1 VVPDLETSLLNAALE
16 FARSRVD
23 ELLSTVATDAED
35 LLLAGLAAASAPQ
48 RAAAAASGASTDL
61 VDAKGHFA
69 TFSSDLAAGPASLAG
84 VQVAVGELGL
94 ALSSVNAAATKVAT
108 AAVAAGAVTTADQV
122 ISGAVKAAVH
132 AGGDAVSGLLD
143 FLGLGGD
150 SIADGITASGT
161 TVGYAVTDAGP
172 HSLAGPAVLTLSGS
186 SLRAALNYGTLP
198 VSLSVSLQTTLGI
211 GMVADGFVQQL
222 LGDDATASA
231 TLTVTVD
238 TARGLTFQAGSKNR
252 ADLPG
257 SLSIAGVVLNGL
269 GIELPSDAPDVFTLT
284 GTLSGDLGP
293 IHAVVQGAGVA
304 LTFNPAAL
312 TGGGGSPA
320 SLALWPPSGAGLTV
334 DAGPISG
341 GGFVMEKDG
350 EYGGVLDLSLGPIEI
365 QAFGLLGTDPFSL
378 VLVLSVRFTP
388 AIQLSF
394 GFTLNAV
401 GGLLALERTISTDA
415 LRAGLHD
422 HTADTLLFPE
432 NAAAAAPTLLDLL
445 RATFPPQPGGFVVG
459 PLLELG
465 WGAPVS
471 FVTARVGVLIALP
484 DPKVI
489 LIGSLRVALPLP
501 DAAIVDIRA
510 DLYGEITPDHLL
522 FLVSLSGSNVAGFAL
537 AGDFGMLIA
546 WGDNPDLAISAG
558 GFHPHYSPPGELA
571 GMRRVSV
578 DLSPPSFLTMRAEA
592 YLALTSNSFQLGT
605 RVELRADVA
614 GVGAEGHLEFDA
626 LVRWA
631 PTFHFEIDLS
641 AGVSLYAFGESFAS
655 VDLSLHLE
663 GPGPWIASGSASISL
678 LFFDVDLDIP
688 RIVWGDGDPTPPPQV
703 HPQLLV
709 HDELTKPAC
718 WEARLPPDTDM
729 LVRLADLPDDAT
741 VVVHPLGALEA
752 RQHLL
757 PLETVI
763 DRLGPNSVDV
773 TRVNLGA
780 PTVGGNP
787 AAAVSNAADLFSP
800 GEFLN
805 LTDDEKLS
813 RPAFEPFP
821 SGIVI
826 AASTS
831 IHGNAS
837 DTDYHWDTICPNRP
851 SPRTTMEFT
860 SLMGVHD
867 AMFASGAAGRGFVSA
882 SNPYDVPQEPV
893 ALSDPGGVR
902 VLSTRD
908 LGVLAD
914 VPTESMTTTAAAR
927 VVEGLPAGTAQ
938 WAGAGVGA

>member
-1 VVPDLETSLLNAALE
+1 MPDLETSLLNAALE
-16 FARSRVD
+16 FARSRLD
-23 ELLSTVATDAED
+23 ELLTTVATDAEQ
-35 LLLAGLAAASAPQ
+35 LLLAGLPGATTAQ
-48 RAAAAASGASTDL
+48 QTAAAASGAATDL
-61 VDAKGHFA
+61 LDAKTHFA
-69 TFSSDLAAGPASLAG
+69 SFAGDLAAGPASLAG
-84 VQVAVGELGL
+84 IETAVGELGL
-94 ALSSVNAAATKVAT
+94 ALTSVRAAATKVAT
-108 AAVAAGAVTTADQV
+108 AAGAGTTPDQV
-122 ISGAVKAAVH
+122 INGAVKAAVH
-132 AGGDAVSGLLD
+132 AGGDAASGLID
-143 FLGLGGD
+143 YLGLGD
-150 SIADGITASGT
+150 ASIPDGFTVTGT
-161 TVGYAVTDAGP
+161 TLGYAVTDAGP
-172 HSLAGPAVLTLSGS
+172 HSLAGPAVLTLSDS
-186 SLRAALNYGTLP
+186 SLKAALDFGAAP
-198 VSLSVSLQTTLGI
+198 VSLSLSLQTTVGI

-238 TARGLTFQAGSKNR
+238 TSRGLTFQAGSKNR

-257 SLSIAGVVLNGL
+257 SLSLPGIVLNGL
-269 GIELPSDAPDVFTLT
+269 GIELPSDAPHVFTLT
-284 GTLSGDLGP
+284 GTLAGDLGP
-293 IHAVVQGAGVA
+293 IHAVIQGAGVA
-304 LTFNPAAL
+304 LTLDPTAL
-312 TGGGGSPA
+312 LGDGGTPA

-341 GGFVMEKDG
+341 GGFVVAKDG

-365 QAFGLLGTDPFSL
+365 QAFGLLTTDPFSL
-378 VLVLSVRFTP
+378 VFVLSVRFTP

-401 GGLLALERTISTDA
+401 GGLLALERTIATDA

-445 RATFPPQPGGFVVG
+445 RATFPVQPGGFVVG

-522 FLVSLSGSNVAGFAL
+522 FLVSLTGSNVAGFAL

-558 GFHPHYSPPGELA
+558 GFHPHYTPPGELA

-663 GPGPWIASGSASISL
+663 GPGPWIASGSASLSL

-688 RIVWGDGDPTPPPQV
+688 RIVWGSGDPTPPPQV
-703 HPQLLV
+703 HPQLMV
-709 HDELTKPAC
+709 HDELMKPAC
-718 WEARLPPDTDM
+718 WEARLPADTDM
-729 LVRLADLPDDAT
+729 LVRLADLPDSDS

-763 DRLGPNSVDV
+763 DRVGPNSVDV

-787 AAAVSNAADLFSP
+787 AAAVSNATDQFSP

-813 RPAFEPFP
+813 RRAFEPFP

-831 IHGNAS
+831 VHGDAS
-837 DTDYHWDTICPNRP
+837 DTAYRWDTICPGRP
-851 SPRTTMEFT
+851 APHTSMQFT
-860 SLMGVHD
+860 SLKGVHD
-867 AMFASGAAGRGFVSA
+867 AMFASGAAGRAFVS
-882 SNPYDVPQEPV
+882 STNPYGVLPEPV
-893 ALSDPGGVR
+893 ALTDPGSVR
-902 VLSTRD
+902 VVSTRD
-908 LGVLAD
+908 LSAVAGVA
-914 VPTESMTTTAAAR
+914 TEPMTTTAAAR
-927 VVEGLPAGTAQ
+927 VVEGLSAGTAQ

>member
-1 VVPDLETSLLNAALE
+1 MADIETTLLNAVLQ
-16 FARSRVD
+16 FARSRLE
-23 ELLSTVATDAED
+23 ELLDTVATDAEQ
-35 LLLAGLAAASAPQ
+35 LLLAGLPGASASQ
-48 RAAAAASGASTDL
+48 RAAATASSAASDL
-61 VDAKGHFA
+61 VDAKNHLGTFA
-69 TFSSDLAAGPASLAG
+69 TDLAAGPASLAG
-84 VQVAVGELGL
+84 VEAAAAELGL
-94 ALSSVNAAATKVAT
+94 ALSAVDAAATKVA
-108 AAVAAGAVTTADQV
+108 AAAGAGTTPDQV
-122 ISGAVKAAVH
+122 IGGAVKAAVQ
-132 AGGDAVSGLLD
+132 AGGATVSGLVD
-143 FLGLGGD
+143 YLGLGGA
-150 SIADGITASGT
+150 SIPDGITVTGT
-161 TVGYAVTDAGP
+161 TIGYAVTDAGP
-172 HSLAGPAVLTLSGS
+172 HALAGPAVLTLSDS
-186 SLRAALNYGTLP
+186 SLRVALDFGAAP
-198 VSLSVSLQTTLGI
+198 VSLTVTLQATLGI
-211 GMVADGFVQQL
+211 GLAADGFVQQL
-222 LGDDATASA
+222 VGDDATASA

-238 TARGLTFQAGSKNR
+238 TTRGLTFQAGSKNR

-257 SLSIAGVVLNGL
+257 SLSLPGIVLNGL
-269 GIELPSDAPDVFTLT
+269 GIELPASSPDVFTLT
-284 GTLSGDLGP
+284 GTLAGDLGP

-304 LTFNPAAL
+304 LTLNTAAL
-312 TGGGGSPA
+312 LGGPGSPA
-320 SLALWPPSGAGLTV
+320 SLALWPPTGAGLTV
-334 DAGPISG
+334 DAGVVNG
-341 GGFVMEKDG
+341 GGFVVAKDG
-350 EYGGVLDLSLGPIEI
+350 EYGGVLDLSLGPVEI

-401 GGLLALERTISTDA
+401 GGLLALERTIATDA

-465 WGAPVS
+465 WGTPVS

-522 FLVSLSGSNVAGFAL
+522 FLVSLTGSNVAGFAL

-546 WGDNPDLAISAG
+546 WGDSPDLAISAG
-558 GFHPHYSPPGELA
+558 GFHPHYTPPGELA

-655 VDLSLHLE
+655 VDLVLHLE

-688 RIVWGDGDPTPPPQV
+688 RIVWGDGDPTVPPLV

-729 LVRLADLPDDAT
+729 LVRLADLPDDDT

-763 DRLGPNSVDV
+763 DRVGPNAVDV

-787 AAAVSNAADLFSP
+787 AAAVSGATDLFSP
-800 GEFLN
+800 GEFLD
-805 LTDDEKLS
+805 LTDDQKLS

-821 SGIVI
+821 SGVVM
-826 AASTS
+826 AASTAV
-831 IHGNAS
+831 HGNAS
-837 DTDYHWDTICPNRP
+837 ATSYRWDTITPGH
-851 SPRTTMEFT
+851 SAPRTTMEFT
-860 SLMGVHD
+860 SLLGLHD
-867 AMFASGAAGRGFVSA
+867 AMFASGAAGRAFVSA
-882 SNPYDVPQEPV
+882 SNPYTVPPEPV
-893 ALSDPGGVR
+893 TLADPGSVR
-902 VLSTRD
+902 VVSTRD

-914 VPTESMTTTAAAR
+914 VPGESMTTTAAAR
-927 VVEGLPAGTAQ
+927 IVAGLPAGAGQ
-938 WAGAGVGA
+938 YVGAGVGA